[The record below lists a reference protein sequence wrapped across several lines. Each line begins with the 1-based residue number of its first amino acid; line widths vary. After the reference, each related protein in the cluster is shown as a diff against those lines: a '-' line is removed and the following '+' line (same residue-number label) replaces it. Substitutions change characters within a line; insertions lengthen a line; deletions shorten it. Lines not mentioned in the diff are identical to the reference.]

1 MATATSSRP
10 FRSWVLVAA
19 LALVSAATV
28 AACGSS
34 ESSET
39 SGAPAPANPAAF
51 AWVHP
56 GPAPSTWRTRPLP
69 SGDASLSYPPG
80 WRLIKTDPG
89 TVTAARKSGD
99 RIVGYLN
106 ITPQS
111 GDETLANWASFRPA
125 HNREEG
131 DHAVVTM
138 ASATGLRFRNGQ
150 GSCVKDGYMTSSNAR
165 YVEIACIV
173 RGPKATTVIVGAA
186 PPTLWSR
193 FSPTLQ
199 RAISTFA
206 A

>member
-10 FRSWVLVAA
+10 FRRWILLAA
-19 LALVSAATV
+19 LALVSAAAV

-34 ESSET
+34 ESSEI
-39 SGAPAPANPAAF
+39 SGAPAAANPAAF
-51 AWVHP
+51 TWVHP
-56 GPAPSTWRTRPLP
+56 GPAPSVWRTTPLP
-69 SGDASLSYPPG
+69 SGDASLSYPPS

-131 DHAVVTM
+131 DRAVVTM
-138 ASATGLRFRNGQ
+138 A
-150 GSCVKDGYMTSSNAR
+150 
-165 YVEIACIV
+165 
-173 RGPKATTVIVGAA
+173 
-186 PPTLWSR
+186 
-193 FSPTLQ
+193 
-199 RAISTFA
+199 
-206 A
+206 